1 MYRNW
6 NELEQKLTARS
17 VLQRFSNATGL
28 VVTNAVVEELVH
40 QSVTHA
46 AAILTDTELKWC
58 LEVINYALSLS
69 LNSNYA
75 IISKGVHLCCDWLTC
90 VCKTHQPGLPNPLK
104 DRPIFY
110 GTEILTYLYR
120 LFSFQWIH
128 GSNSPESA
136 IRRVRECERTLIQIR
151 HIVPLLRDDLQAE
164 MFPEILKFLLN
175 KKKSV
180 LCAHWRC
187 KCCFLPGFIVA
198 KTTSHHLAIG
208 NLLAICAFD
217 IAFACLL
224 STRGRGSIQMI
235 LPWCLLVNCHRPLCR
250 KPGIEC
256 SLCSAIWDFFSI
268 LLKFL
273 KIHNSLVVTVK
284 LRLRTACQ
292 LIPVKLLNRHIA
304 FSLSWPLWNLLY
316 LDLWVIIAR
325 LIALFVFLLSG
336 VEINC
341 CLLNQQQ
348 SSAAKEFSNNT
359 AQSTTTTTVH
369 AQSTISQSSSFLKA
383 AIRSASR
390 GKEAKAA
397 RSLPLPTSN
406 EYSRPSSGFS
416 VSHQFLKEIQT
427 KPLFNI
433 EVPANRPTVDSLL
446 NLVGAWLFEA
456 AVLGTEGVTDYDF
469 RAGKAVALSV
479 LCKIICLK
487 RSLEKISSDHLA
499 CFYSVIRKVLEE
511 KDPLLVSSLLVHSVN
526 VFRLNLPGFER
537 LCIQLIA
544 AVHWLI
550 TEESQA
556 LTLPVTQDCL
566 LLSSWLRFHFTSQ
579 TSPVEQQQQTT
590 KVQEKAEAS
599 CNDDQSKLWK
609 VMLTLLDKEMDT
621 KNLQLTIYVMT
632 VHCFSTV
639 MWSKGDSKSAS
650 KLRTA
655 LISLSELLTAKKSS
669 DYIACLA
676 IFDSLSTL
684 LNLPDD
690 CFASDMQAFEKVLF
704 TVCRVIESQ
713 LALPSR
719 VHSRDLHSTIVA
731 AFSFLENL
739 LIRFPTLLNTESCL
753 QAVCHMVELGLYG
766 CVVEVESLDKVQKRP
781 ASQRVHDA
789 ADQLLHSMFTRVGE
803 SFETVS
809 RFEDENFLLE
819 NITDQLVGKSENFLY
834 VLYNSCI
841 FCVTEPHYLTDHT
854 NETALVLRTPSVM
867 ASCHRF
873 RLETSPDHN
882 TKSVSRPTGV
892 KLESFRRPMSTFN
905 LSVLEN
911 VPNCKGLFYS

>member
-1 MYRNW
+1 
-6 NELEQKLTARS
+6 
-17 VLQRFSNATGL
+17 L

-175 KKKSV
+175 VCQSLLAFPFEIEEEIGALCTLAMQVLFFAWIHCCKDNFPSPCYWKSFSNLCIRYRFRVPVVDTWARFCAV
-180 LCAHWRC
+180 LSSRVINQLYGSNYC
-187 KCCFLPGFIVA
+187 KMRFDSNDTAMVPSCELSPSTLSQTWYRMLTLF
-198 KTTSHHLAIG
+198 G
-208 NLLAICAFD
+208 NLGLFFD
-217 IAFACLL
+217 SSQISENSQLTSGHSEASLTDSL
-224 STRGRGSIQMI
+224 STDSSETCTFAVAQ
-235 LPWCLLVNCHRPLCR
+235 PAYCFFLVM
-250 KPGIEC
+250 
-256 SLCSAIWDFFSI
+256 A
-268 LLKFL
+268 
-273 KIHNSLVVTVK
+273 TVEF
-284 LRLRTACQ
+284 
-292 LIPVKLLNRHIA
+292 I
-304 FSLSWPLWNLLY
+304 
-316 LDLWVIIAR
+316 
-325 LIALFVFLLSG
+325 
-336 VEINC
+336 
-341 CLLNQQQ
+341 QQ

>member
-1 MYRNW
+1 
-6 NELEQKLTARS
+6 
-17 VLQRFSNATGL
+17 L

-175 KKKSV
+175 VCQSLLAFPFEIEEEIGALCTLAMQVLFFAWIHCCKDNFPSPCYWKSFSNLCIRYRFRVPVVDTWARFCAV
-180 LCAHWRC
+180 LSSRVINQLYGSNYC
-187 KCCFLPGFIVA
+187 KMRFDSNDTAMVPSCELSPSTLSQTWYRMLTLF
-198 KTTSHHLAIG
+198 G
-208 NLLAICAFD
+208 NLGLFFD
-217 IAFACLL
+217 SSQISENSQLTSGHSEASLTDSL
-224 STRGRGSIQMI
+224 STDSSETCTFAVAQ
-235 LPWCLLVNCHRPLCR
+235 PAYCFFLVM
-250 KPGIEC
+250 
-256 SLCSAIWDFFSI
+256 A
-268 LLKFL
+268 
-273 KIHNSLVVTVK
+273 TVEF
-284 LRLRTACQ
+284 
-292 LIPVKLLNRHIA
+292 I
-304 FSLSWPLWNLLY
+304 
-316 LDLWVIIAR
+316 
-325 LIALFVFLLSG
+325 
-336 VEINC
+336 
-341 CLLNQQQ
+341 QQ

-766 CVVEVESLDKVQKRP
+766 CVVEVQKRP